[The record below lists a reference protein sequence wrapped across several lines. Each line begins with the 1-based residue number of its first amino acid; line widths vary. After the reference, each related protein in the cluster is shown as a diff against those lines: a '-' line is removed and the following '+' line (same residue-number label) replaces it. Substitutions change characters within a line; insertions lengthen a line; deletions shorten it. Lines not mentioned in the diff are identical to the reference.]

1 MVKMIGMY
9 LLMGLICNS
18 VWAIGMSIFIGQKTK
33 WDVKLMDDALD
44 IFLQVP
50 IGSKLINKLM
60 KSKDGRKQLAISM
73 IISYMIW
80 PINIATGAS
89 RLPETFEF
97 IDERLSRTERGS
109 N

>member
-18 VWAIGMSIFIGQKTK
+18 VWAIGMAIYLAYKVK
-33 WDVKLMDDALD
+33 WDVDLMDDALD
-44 IFLQVP
+44 VFLQEP
-50 IGSKLINKLM
+50 IGSKLIDKLM
-60 KSKDGRKQLAISM
+60 KTKDGRKHFAIVM

-89 RLPETFEF
+89 RLPEVFEY
-97 IDERLSRTERGS
+97 IDGRLSDKKL
-109 N
+109 